1 MGKNPLQVLKG
12 GAGGLTKLK
21 QTVKK
26 QKESLLLQLQE
37 QKISLEDEHWLD
49 QEANFVDEEALVDML
64 ENASDY
70 ECALSRLDPKQK
82 PLFKRLIEVGG
93 GIREVIV
100 MGKNLK
106 RKSE

>member
-12 GAGGLTKLK
+12 GLTKLK
-21 QTVKK
+21 QTVKNW
-26 QKESLLLQLQE
+26 KESLLLWLQE
-37 QKISLEDEHWLD
+37 QRKISLEDEDWLY

>member
-12 GAGGLTKLK
+12 GLTKLK

-26 QKESLLLQLQE
+26 RKESLLSQLQE
-37 QKISLEDEHWLD
+37 RKKISLEDKDWLD

-64 ENASDY
+64 EKASDY
-70 ECALSRLDPKQK
+70 ERALSRLDPKQK
-82 PLFKRLIEVGG
+82 PLFERLIELGG
-93 GIREVIV
+93 GIRDVTV
-100 MGKNLK
+100 MGKNSK